1 MHRRIPPMDTTTE
14 ITVRL
19 LNDLFS
25 KDENRINAPYSKYY
39 DSLDQSQSKEVVSNA
54 LRRMLNENSNLKC
67 EFGED
72 SFTLTAE

>member
-1 MHRRIPPMDTTTE
+1 MDTTTE
-14 ITVRL
+14 ITMRL

-25 KDENRINAPYSKYY
+25 KDENKINAPYSRYY

-54 LRRMLNENSNLKC
+54 LRRMLNENNNLKC
-67 EFGED
+67 EFDED